1 VKEALMQSLDTL
13 KETLSR
19 QNIAIDQF
27 KVSEDLRQGFQQW
40 SRDGRQ
46 ALQDNRGANTGYQ
59 PVPTA
64 EEDAIPELRYR
75 WENEESLV
83 NLTL

>member
-1 VKEALMQSLDTL
+1 
-13 KETLSR
+13 
-19 QNIAIDQF
+19 
-27 KVSEDLRQGFQQW
+27 
-40 SRDGRQ
+40 
-46 ALQDNRGANTGYQ
+46 LQDNRGANTGYQ
-59 PVPTA
+59 PAPTA